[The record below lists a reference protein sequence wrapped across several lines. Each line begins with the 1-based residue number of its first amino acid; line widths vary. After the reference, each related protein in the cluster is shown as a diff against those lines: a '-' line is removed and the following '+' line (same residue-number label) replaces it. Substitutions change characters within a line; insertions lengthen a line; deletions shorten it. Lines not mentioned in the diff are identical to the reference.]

1 MLLRSHTC
9 ASCAH
14 AHAAMLPR
22 ASPLTRVCPRALC
35 LVWSAG
41 HSCWTRTSSPPS
53 QRRSSTDSRTL
64 SKERG
69 RETRHA
75 RQHASLP
82 SLLDA
87 GDTYLRLVRARAGRY
102 VATRIPT
109 DAREPPRPLSCVV
122 RRRLTLSNNLLTC
135 VPLTQTRIT
144 AISRHEGDLYGYT
157 GPRVTCVVS
166 CLSSCVLACA
176 CPRDLS
182 LVCRADNF
190 FWTTTNSPPQ
200 RVVTPPRKEG
210 LTPLTLPVC
219 HRCTAR
225 QETLVRGVVA
235 LRLARPVHQVSL
247 PLAHESAHN
256 TCMIHAC

>member
-75 RQHASLP
+75 RQHASLGERHVTHASTRLCPLCVSLGAHTCALCANAQPLCCHAHPLTRVCPRALYLVWSAGNLAWATTSSPPSQCWSSTDSRTFGKERGRETRHARQHASLP
-82 SLLDA
+82 SLHAA
-87 GDTYLRLVRARAGRY
+87 GGTYLRLVRARAGRY
-102 VATRIPT
+102 TVTRIPT
-109 DAREPPRPLSCVV
+109 DARVTPRPLSCVV
-122 RRRLTLSNNLLTC
+122 RRRLQLAENQLASL
-135 VPLTQTRIT
+135 P
-144 AISRHEGDLYGYT
+144 
-157 GPRVTCVVS
+157 
-166 CLSSCVLACA
+166 VL
-176 CPRDLS
+176 
-182 LVCRADNF
+182 VFN
-190 FWTTTNSPPQ
+190 
-200 RVVTPPRKEG
+200 G
-210 LTPLTLPVC
+210 LTNLW
-219 HRCTAR
+219 
-225 QETLVRGVVA
+225 
-235 LRLARPVHQVSL
+235 
-247 PLAHESAHN
+247 
-256 TCMIHAC
+256 